1 MTPLARPLVA
11 LCGVVSLLAPSAAQR
26 LAPDHGFVENR
37 GQWPPEVLAHRGSGP
52 LGLWI
57 TADELVLELRGRR
70 HEAGG
75 AARGAAVG
83 LVMEG
88 AQPPTVLGEGRDLG
102 RRDYRRG
109 PDPRAW
115 ALDAPAHERL
125 RLRGVW
131 PEIDLVL
138 RPGRGAGERLAYD
151 LELEPGASLSSVVFR
166 VRGAQGLHLEG
177 RDSGTEGPAGEA
189 GLVLETEL
197 GPVVL
202 GAPVSWTILP
212 CGERRPHPVRFR
224 RLGPER
230 FGFEGPPPPEGAT
243 LVVDP
248 GVVWSTYL
256 GDTDEDRVHAIA
268 PHPGGHVITGTTRSP
283 LFPRV
288 RGSYDIDKAAG
299 YDAFVTWLRSDIGW
313 PVRSTF
319 LGGAGDDLG
328 EGLAVGIGG
337 EVWVGGASSSPDL
350 PVTAGAHDTTH
361 GGGWDGFL
369 ARFSAGGDQLL
380 ACTYLGSS
388 GDDHVT
394 DLGLD
399 AQGRPVVCGRTG
411 SATFPAV
418 GGFDTTF
425 GGGVFGGGDAFVARL
440 DAGLATLERS
450 TFLGGSANDGA
461 TRLACAADGG
471 VVVVGWTGSSG
482 FPVTPG
488 AVDPLLGGAGTLQ
501 DGFASRLDQDLGQ
514 LSWSTFLGGG
524 GRDEALGVHLD
535 GSGEVWV
542 VGATASTDFP
552 LGPAPV
558 QASQAGLDD
567 GFFLRL
573 SADGAS
579 LVAGSY
585 LGGSERDGLHAV
597 AGLPG
602 GGVVVAGGSASA
614 DLEVLPGAY
623 DPVHS
628 SWPGSGTR
636 DALVVTLDAAGQ
648 VVYSTF
654 VGGQDDEVALDV
666 APDGGSGALLAGWT
680 TSFDYPSAGGFDTSY
695 DLSLLPDG
703 FLTRLEFQEYPFRYG
718 AAKPNSVGGLAQ
730 MTYLGF
736 PSLAADDFVVLGDGA
751 VPNTTVMFVWS
762 HSPAVTPFQG
772 GFLLLGPPHHRTPIQ
787 QVSWFGSAELA
798 VPIDASMVGTRR
810 YYQYWYHDP
819 GDPFGSGLSDGLEV
833 LFHP

>member
-1 MTPLARPLVA
+1 MTPLARPLVTLAVLGA
-11 LCGVVSLLAPSAAQR
+11 LAARPASAQR
-26 LAPDHGFVENR
+26 LAPDGGFVENR
-37 GQWPPEVLAHRGSGP
+37 GQWPAEVLAHRGNGP
-52 LGLWI
+52 LGLWV
-57 TADELVLELRGRR
+57 TGDELVLEMRGER

-75 AARGAAVG
+75 AARGVALG
-83 LVMEG
+83 LGMEG
-88 AQPPTVLGEGRDLG
+88 SQPPTVLGEGRDLG
-102 RRDYRRG
+102 RRDYRHG
-109 PDPRAW
+109 PDPAAW

-125 RLRGVW
+125 RLRGLW
-131 PEIDLVL
+131 PGVDLLL
-138 RPGRGAGERLAYD
+138 RPGRAPGERVAFD
-151 LELEPGASLSSVVFR
+151 LELEPGASLAGAVFH
-166 VRGAQGLHLEG
+166 VRGASGLRLEE
-177 RDSGTEGPAGEA
+177 EGPEGD
-189 GLVLETEL
+189 GRLVLETEL

-202 GAPVSWTILP
+202 EAPVSWTVLP
-212 CGERRPHPVRFR
+212 GGERRPHPVRFR
-224 RLGPER
+224 RLDPER
-230 FGFEGPPPPEGAT
+230 FGFEAPPAPEGAA

-256 GDTDEDRVHAIA
+256 GDTDEDRVHALA
-268 PHPGGHVITGTTRSP
+268 PHPGGLVITGTTRSP

-299 YDAFVTWLRSDIGW
+299 YDAFVTWLRADIGW
-313 PVRSTF
+313 PVRSSF

-328 EGLAVGIGG
+328 EGLAVDAGG
-337 EVWVGGASSSPDL
+337 EVWVGGATGSPDL
-350 PVTAGAHDTTH
+350 PVTAGAHDATH

-380 ACTYLGSS
+380 ACTYLGAS
-388 GDDHVT
+388 GDDLVT
-394 DLGLD
+394 DLELD

-411 SATFPAV
+411 SPAFPAV

-440 DAGLATLERS
+440 DRGLGTLERS
-450 TFLGGSANDGA
+450 TFLGGTANDGA

-471 VVVVGWTGSSG
+471 VVVVGWTGSTG

-488 AVDPLLGGAGTLQ
+488 VVDPQLGGAGTLQ
-501 DGFASRLDQDLGQ
+501 DGFASRLDQDLAQ
-514 LSWSTFLGGG
+514 LTWSTFLGGG
-524 GRDEALGVHLD
+524 GRDEALGVHLEA
-535 GSGEVWV
+535 SGEAWV

-552 LGPAPV
+552 LGPGPL

-573 SADGAS
+573 AADAGAL
-579 LVAGSY
+579 LVGSY

-602 GGVVVAGGSASA
+602 GGVVAVGGSASA
-614 DLEVLPGAY
+614 DLAVLPGAY

-636 DALVVTLDAAGQ
+636 DALVVTLDGAGQ

-666 APDGGSGALLAGWT
+666 APDGGGGALLAGWT
-680 TSFDYPSAGGFDTSY
+680 TSFDYPSASGFDTSY

-730 MTYLGF
+730 MTYVGF
-736 PSLAADDFVVLGDGA
+736 PSLATDDFVVLGDGA

-762 HSPAVTPFQG
+762 HSPAATPFQG
-772 GFLLLGPPHHRTPIQ
+772 GLLLLGPPHHRTPIQ
-787 QVSWFGSAELA
+787 QVSWFGSAELP